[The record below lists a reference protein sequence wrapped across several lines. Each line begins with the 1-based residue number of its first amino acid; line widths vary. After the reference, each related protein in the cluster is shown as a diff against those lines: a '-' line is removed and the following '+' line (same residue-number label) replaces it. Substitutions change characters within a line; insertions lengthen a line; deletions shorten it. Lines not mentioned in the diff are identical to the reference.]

1 MQEKTRG
8 IVLHSTKYA
17 DSGVILTVY
26 TSSFGRVSYAIN
38 GVHRK
43 KSVVR
48 PAFLQPLSIVE
59 MEVTHLPGREIQ
71 RLKEIRPAQVFAELP
86 FDPVKN
92 AIAIFI
98 SEVLYRILKHRE
110 PDEMLFDFLWNAII
124 QLDECRD
131 GLANFH
137 PLFLCRLSR
146 YLGIEPNAEEEDCR
160 YFDLQNGVFQNE
172 RPLHVHYVFGD
183 DAALFRSLLVVEL
196 SGAGEIV
203 MSRQGRVK
211 MLETLIEY
219 YRLHIPEFHG
229 VKSLSVLHSLFE

>member
-43 KSVVR
+43 KAVVR
-48 PAFLQPLSIVE
+48 PAFLQPLSVVE
-59 MEVTHLPGREIQ
+59 MDVIHLPGREIQ
-71 RLKEIRPAQVFAELP
+71 RLKEIRPVQVFAELP
-86 FDPVKN
+86 FDPIKN

-98 SEVLYRILKHRE
+98 SEVLYRILKQRE
-110 PDEMLFDFLWNAII
+110 PDEMLFDFLWRAIV
-124 QLDECRD
+124 QLDECRE

-137 PLFLCRLSR
+137 PVFLCRLAR
-146 YLGIEPNAEEEDCR
+146 YLGIEPNVDEDDFR
-160 YFDLQNGVFQNE
+160 YFDLINGVFLLE
-172 RPLHVHYVFGD
+172 RPLHTHYVSHE
-183 DAALFRSLLVVEL
+183 DAVLLRNVLGVEL
-196 SGAGEIV
+196 DAPGEVI
-203 MSRQGRVK
+203 MSRDGRVK